1 MVSLDAVLASN
12 GRIATE
18 LPAGLVAVFV
28 GATSGIG
35 ETSLKH
41 FVKHAKQPRIYF
53 TGRSDAAAERIKPE
67 LKSLNPDGEYIFLKY
82 DTSLLKNVDQACR
95 DIKDKESTINLLFIS
110 AGTLVTGTK
119 TQEGLHFFAALTY
132 YSRVRF
138 ILNLLPLIQG
148 ASSLRRVVSVFAG
161 SKEGQMFTDDFQGN
175 KISMSSGRGHFT
187 SMITLSLEAI
197 ARDAPS
203 VSFIHNYPGFV
214 ETSLGRDAKGPAMAV
229 AKVVFKVIGPF
240 VNTPLDEVGERHTF
254 FSTSARFPP
263 ASGEPRA
270 DGVSLDNTVK
280 VATSTDGKT
289 GGGVYSI
296 DHKGESCDRKA
307 LELLA
312 GYRRNGSMD
321 KLWKHTQDEFVRI
334 TQKLSI

>member
-1 MVSLDAVLASN
+1 MVSSDAIHASN

-41 FVKHAKQPRIYF
+41 FVKHARQPRIYF

-67 LKSLNPDGEYIFLKY
+67 LRSLNPEGEYNFLKY
-82 DTSLLKNVDQACR
+82 DTSLLENVDQACR

-110 AGTLVTGTK
+110 AGTLVSGTK

-161 SKEGQMFTDDFQGN
+161 SKEGPMFTNDFQGDN
-175 KISMSSGRGHFT
+175 ISVTSARGHFT

-203 VSFIHNYPGFV
+203 VSFVHNYPGFV
-214 ETSLGRDAKGPAMAV
+214 DTGLGRDVKGPAMAV
-229 AKVVFKVIGPF
+229 AKVVFKVVGPF
-240 VNTPLDEVGERHTF
+240 VNIPLDEVGERHTF
-254 FSTSARFPP
+254 FSTSARYPP
-263 ASGEPRA
+263 AAGEPRA
-270 DGVSLDNTVK
+270 DGVSLDKAVQ
-280 VATSTDGKT
+280 VATSTDGQK

-296 DHKGESCDRKA
+296 DHKGESCERKA
-307 LELLA
+307 LDFLA
-312 GYRRNGSMD
+312 GHRKDGSMD
-321 KLWKHTQDEFVRI
+321 KLWKHTQDEFMRI